1 MASFKFLHAA
11 DVHLDS
17 PLRGLSRYEGV
28 PAGDI
33 RIATRTAL
41 NNLID
46 AAIEEQVAFVVVAGD
61 IYDGDWQHF
70 GTGLF
75 FCAAMGRLE
84 KAGIDVFLLFGNHD
98 AESVQTKKLPLP
110 KNVRTFGTEKPATF
124 IHEGTATALHGWS
137 YKVKDTRVNLA
148 ASYPAALPNHLNIG
162 VLHTA
167 LTGGRPPHTPYAPC
181 SPTELASKGYNYWA
195 LGHVHDFEVVSES
208 PFIVFPG
215 NLQGRNIREC
225 GAKGAVI
232 VTVEDGAI
240 VEPPR
245 PIQLDAVRWGRVSVD
260 AENLEH
266 DRDIQNRVRIG
277 LNQALSDA
285 GGRPLVMRVTITGR
299 TALHGDLTRRREQW
313 REDIRGIA
321 IAISDQLWIEKVV
334 IDTEAPSVQIPG
346 AASVLEELV
355 ALLGSGS
362 LDAALTSAFQEEMD
376 EFLAKIPPDLGSDD
390 DLWGRL
396 RAGAIPSLLED
407 AGVVLQS
414 QLSQESD

>member
-1 MASFKFLHAA
+1 
-11 DVHLDS
+11 
-17 PLRGLSRYEGV
+17 V
-28 PAGDI
+28 PADDI

-46 AAIEEQVAFVVVAGD
+46 AAIEERVAFIVIAGD

-110 KNVRTFGTEKPATF
+110 KNVRTFGTEKPTTF
-124 IHEGTATALHGWS
+124 IHEATATALHGWS
-137 YKVKDTRVNLA
+137 YKIKDTRANLA

-167 LTGGRPPHTPYAPC
+167 LTGGRPPHAPYAPC
-181 SPTELASKGYNYWA
+181 SPAELSARGYHYWA

-245 PIQLDAVRWGRVSVD
+245 PIPLDAVRWARVGVD

-266 DRDIQNRVRIG
+266 DRDIQNRVRDG
-277 LNQALSDA
+277 LNQAFSDA
-285 GGRPLVMRVTITGR
+285 EGRPLVARVTITGR
-299 TALHGDLTRRREQW
+299 TALHGDLARRREQL
-313 REDIRGIA
+313 REDVRGIA
-321 IAISDQLWIEKVV
+321 IAISDQLWIEKVAV
-334 IDTEAPSVQIPG
+334 NTEALPAQVLG
-346 AASVLEELV
+346 AASALEELG

-362 LDAALTSAFQEEMD
+362 QDLVLTSAFGEEID

-390 DLWGRL
+390 DLLGRL
-396 RAGAIPSLLED
+396 RAGAVPSLLED